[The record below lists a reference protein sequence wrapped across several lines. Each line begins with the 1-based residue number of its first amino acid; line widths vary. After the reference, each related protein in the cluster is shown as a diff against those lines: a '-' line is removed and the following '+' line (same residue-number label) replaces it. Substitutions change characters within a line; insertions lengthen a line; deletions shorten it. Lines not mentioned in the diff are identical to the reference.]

1 MIRRFVS
8 VIEYILRFFLI
19 GMISF
24 LCFAF
29 ILFEGRLLFSGD
41 WMVYDIPFFGCLRY
55 LCRLI
60 LAIILLAYMVFEV
73 VYVFIRKK
81 TIFLRIFSRLCAFG
95 GVIIGLFLAIFAS
108 NGIEVLG
115 PASLFIY
122 FLLKLDLTK

>member
-1 MIRRFVS
+1 
-8 VIEYILRFFLI
+8 
-19 GMISF
+19 
-24 LCFAF
+24 
-29 ILFEGRLLFSGD
+29 
-41 WMVYDIPFFGCLRY
+41 
-55 LCRLI
+55 
-60 LAIILLAYMVFEV
+60 MVFEV

-115 PASLFIY
+115 PAFLFIY